1 MKTLPISEARANLPT
16 LVDDVDRQFSRI
28 ILTKSGRA
36 KAVLMSSDEFDQWSE
51 TLEILSN
58 TAIMKALKEAQDNV
72 ANNELISHES
82 VLKELKLT

>member
-1 MKTLPISEARANLPT
+1 
-16 LVDDVDRQFSRI
+16 
-28 ILTKSGRA
+28 
-36 KAVLMSSDEFDQWSE
+36 MSSDEFDQWSE